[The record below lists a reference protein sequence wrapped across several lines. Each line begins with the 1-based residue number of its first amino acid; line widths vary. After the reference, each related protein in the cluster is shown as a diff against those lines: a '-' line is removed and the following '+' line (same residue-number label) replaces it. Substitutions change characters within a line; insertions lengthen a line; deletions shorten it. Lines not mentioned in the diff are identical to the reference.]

1 MNELTTPVS
10 FEVVTE
16 QLVAHPDN
24 SSTRIRWVELI
35 LVLFVA
41 FGNALAV
48 SIYTVFTKTSLYS
61 GHSVAGLGFV
71 GVIQELPPLL
81 VLTYVLYRQK
91 RSFRDLGL
99 SFKWTDVP
107 VSFGLAF
114 CALVA
119 EMMLW
124 RFIALAS
131 SATTGH
137 VVDSTQKNVEFV
149 SAGVTVWT
157 FALIAINP
165 FFEELIAR
173 AFLITEMQTLTGSAG
188 IAVVVSVLL
197 QAAYHLYQGL
207 VPALLYSAIFLV
219 FSLFYIKQRRILP
232 VILAYFYF
240 DLTAVLYYA
249 LR

>member
-10 FEVVTE
+10 IEVVTE

-41 FGNALAV
+41 FGHALAV

-61 GHSVAGLGFV
+61 GSNVAALGFV

-81 VLTYVLYRQK
+81 VLVYVLYRQK
-91 RSFRDLGL
+91 RTVRDLGL

-107 VSFGLAF
+107 LSFGIAF

-119 EMMLW
+119 EVIFW
-124 RFIALAS
+124 QFIALGSRAI
-131 SATTGH
+131 TGH
-137 VVDSTQKNVEFV
+137 VVDPNHRNVEFV
-149 SAGVTVWT
+149 SAGVTLWT

-173 AFLITEMQTLTGSAG
+173 AFLITELQTLTGSAV
-188 IAVVVSVLL
+188 IAVVVSVLF
-197 QAAYHLYQGL
+197 QATYHLYQGL

-219 FSLFYIKQRRILP
+219 FSLFYIKQGEFFRLFWRTFIL
-232 VILAYFYF
+232 I
-240 DLTAVLYYA
+240 
-249 LR
+249 